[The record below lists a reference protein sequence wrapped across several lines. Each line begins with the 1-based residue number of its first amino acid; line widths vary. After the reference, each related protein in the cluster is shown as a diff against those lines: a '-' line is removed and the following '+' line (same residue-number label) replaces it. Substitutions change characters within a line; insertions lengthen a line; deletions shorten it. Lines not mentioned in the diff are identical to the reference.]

1 MRRCDLAGQAVYTYS
16 LGMQQGPDGK
26 PLPGRGATFNPEG
39 RFATQSRTREDDGW
53 DSLEEPLPPLRTTVQ
68 PDHARTIISRNS
80 SPDLPFSQSINPYQG
95 CEHGCIYCYARPS
108 HAYLDLSPGLDFETR
123 LFYKPD
129 AASLLRR
136 ALSRRGYQ
144 CSPIAMG
151 TNTDPYQPIE
161 REHRVTRSIIEVL
174 HEFRHP
180 MSIITKGT
188 LVLRDIDLLQPMA
201 EAGLVQVMISITSLD
216 PAIKRTLEPRAAGP
230 AARLKAVQQ
239 LNAAGIPTGVMV
251 APVIPAITDHEIEA
265 IIESA
270 ALHGATDATFT
281 MVRLPH
287 EVAPLF
293 RAWLD
298 AHYPQRAAHVMSL
311 IQQMRGGRDN
321 DARFGSRMRGEGP
334 YAALIAQRFRAACRR
349 FGLPRP
355 DTSTLRT
362 DLFATPPASG
372 DQFDL
377 FA

>member
-1 MRRCDLAGQAVYTYS
+1 MTVYTYS
-16 LGMQQGPDGK
+16 STMPQHPDGK
-26 PLPGRGATFNPEG
+26 PLPGRGATINPQG

-68 PDHARTIISRNS
+68 PDHARSIIAHNS

-123 LFYKPD
+123 LFYKAD
-129 AASLLRR
+129 AANLLRR
-136 ALSRRGYQ
+136 ALSRRSYQ
-144 CSPIAMG
+144 CSPIALG
-151 TNTDPYQPIE
+151 TNTDPYQPVE
-161 REHRVTRSIIEVL
+161 REYRVMRSIIEVL
-174 HEFRHP
+174 YEFRHP

-188 LVLRDIDLLQPMA
+188 LVLRDLDLLQPMA

-216 PAIKRTLEPRAAGP
+216 AAVKRTLEPRAAGP
-230 AARLKAVQQ
+230 AARLKAVRH
-239 LNAAGIPTGVMV
+239 LNDAGVPTGVMV

-265 IIESA
+265 IVESA
-270 ALHGATDATFT
+270 ALHGATDAAFT

-311 IQQMRGGRDN
+311 VQQMRGGRDN

-334 YAALIAQRFRAACRR
+334 YATLIAQRFRAACRR
-349 FGLPRP
+349 HGLPRP
-355 DTSTLRT
+355 ESSALRT
-362 DLFATPPASG
+362 DLFATPSAAG
-372 DQFDL
+372 DQLDL